1 MKKKKLMFSEKYK
14 RINGIYDIIDAFN
27 IFEILEMDGLSKI
40 KEYIDD
46 QMNYYST
53 LSFQIRTLKEKFYHG
68 KIYIIKG
75 KELIA

>member
-53 LSFQIRTLKEKFYHG
+53 LNFQIRTLKEKFYHW

-75 KELIA
+75 EK

>member
-40 KEYIDD
+40 K
-46 QMNYYST
+46 
-53 LSFQIRTLKEKFYHG
+53 
-68 KIYIIKG
+68 
-75 KELIA
+75 

>member
-1 MKKKKLMFSEKYK
+1 
-14 RINGIYDIIDAFN
+14 
-27 IFEILEMDGLSKI
+27 MDGLSKI

-53 LSFQIRTLKEKFYHG
+53 LNFQIRTLKEKFYHG